1 MASFSEPLIPDQIH
15 RAADLSDDLILDGML
30 AMAREGDTPPAVRLR
45 AWELLAK
52 TRGLFSD
59 RKQEPTINIVQLTP
73 PLNGDPTERTES
85 GDDRNN

>member
-1 MASFSEPLIPDQIH
+1 MAIFSEPLIPDQIH

-59 RKQEPTINIVQLTP
+59 RKQEPTINIAQLTP
-73 PLNGDPTERTES
+73 PLNGDPTQRTEG
-85 GDDRNN
+85 GDDHNN

>member
-1 MASFSEPLIPDQIH
+1 MAIFSEPLIPDQIH

-30 AMAREGDTPPAVRLR
+30 AMTRDGDTPPAVRLR

-59 RKQEPTINIVQLTP
+59 RKQEPTINVVQKTP
-73 PLNGDPTERTES
+73 LLNAPSKERTES
-85 GDDRNN
+85 GDDRTN

>member
-1 MASFSEPLIPDQIH
+1 MATFSEPLIPDQIH
-15 RAADLSDDLILDGML
+15 RASDLSDELLVDGML

-59 RKQEPTINIVQLTP
+59 RKQEPTINIVQATP
-73 PLNGDPTERTES
+73 PLNANPQERTERA
-85 GDDRNN
+85 DDRNN